1 MKALII
7 ILAGLW
13 SIWHFMDIESESGF
27 YSVFLPIL
35 FGLFFLA
42 LVIKLNG
49 GSGKGGGGYYGGGF
63 GGGDSGGD
71 SGGCGGGD

>member
-1 MKALII
+1 MKSWII

-13 SIWHFMDIESESGF
+13 STWHFMAIESDSDF
-27 YSVFLPIL
+27 FSVFLPIL
-35 FGLFFLA
+35 FSLFVLA
-42 LVIKLNG
+42 LVIKL
-49 GSGKGGGGYYGGGF
+49 SGVSGNSGGGYCGGGF